1 MKNMISTHLIQDR
14 DVEKIV
20 GKLLRFG
27 VITASLVVLLGGL
40 LFLVQHGAQSRPDYH
55 IFKGEE
61 TDFITFDGIFKG
73 LFTFKPMAI
82 IQFGVLLLIITPIL
96 RIIFSLFAFILEK
109 DKLYVVI
116 TLIVLAIIWGSTF
129 GGLKI

>member
-1 MKNMISTHLIQDR
+1 MKNIISTHLIQDR

-27 VITASLVVLLGGL
+27 VITASLVVLLGGI
-40 LFLVQHGAQSRPDYH
+40 LFLVQSGAQGRPDYH

-61 TDFITFDGIFKG
+61 NDFITFDGIFMG
-73 LFTFKPMAI
+73 LFTLKPMAI
-82 IQFGVLLLIITPIL
+82 IQFGVLLLIITPIM

-116 TLIVLAIIWGSTF
+116 TLIVLAIILCSTF

>member
-1 MKNMISTHLIQDR
+1 MKNIISTHIIQER

-27 VITASLVVLLGGL
+27 VITASLVVLLGGI
-40 LFLVQHGAQSRPDYH
+40 LFLAQNGTQGRPDYH

-61 TDFITFDGIFKG
+61 NDFITFDGIFKG

-96 RIIFSLFAFILEK
+96 RIIFSLIAFILEK

-116 TLIVLAIIWGSTF
+116 TLIVLVIILGSTF